1 MTSSSGR
8 EACAWLASSHAKWF
22 GPNSASKM
30 IFEPIGRW
38 AVRFRWAIVAAWIV
52 AAVGVVHFLPSLS
65 SVSQSSNA
73 SFVPLDAPSAQSGRM
88 ASSLQRTG
96 QTLITVVAA
105 RTDHSLT
112 LADQAAIAS
121 LEQSL
126 LAVPGVTAV
135 TDVARSP
142 TGEAEQ
148 LRVFAQTGQTTTLDP
163 SGSARSLVAE
173 LRSTFSSADLPPGL
187 EVHLAGPVATAVD
200 NNATAEGT
208 GTKVQR
214 LSLVFIVVLLL
225 AVFRSVLAPVVT
237 VVPAFIVVVIA
248 GPLTAE
254 ATNAGLQVSQIAQ
267 LLQIVLVLGAGTDYS
282 LFLVF
287 RVREELR
294 RGLAPKEAVVEA
306 VMRVG
311 ESITFSA
318 ATVIGALLSLL
329 AASFGFY
336 SGLGVPLAIGIGLML
351 LAGLTL
357 LPAILAILGPAA
369 FWPSKVSLE
378 ARRRI
383 GWWGRVSGRVVSR
396 PITTLVAG
404 LLLFGALS
412 AISPG
417 FQATGLLGGAAN
429 APNGTDS
436 AAGNA
441 LLTRYFRIVAANPT
455 LIVFRLRQPAWE
467 NASILRTAQ
476 TLLASEPEFS
486 AVSGPLDT
494 GVGTLTPTEF
504 MQLHETLGPASSLPA
519 SPPAST
525 SITPSV
531 YEVYRASAQY
541 ISADGLIILFATALT
556 VGDPTSASAVASVPL
571 LRADAARV
579 SNAIDAAAYGVAGQA
594 PTSYDIGNLSSK
606 DLHTVIPIAIAVIAV
621 LLAIVL
627 RSLIAPLYL
636 IASVALSYFAALGLT
651 VLLFIWIGAQGGL
664 IFILPFLMF
673 VFLLALGEDYN
684 ILVMTRIREEAQGLP
699 LRNAVANAL
708 SATGTTIT
716 SAGLVLAG
724 TFGVF
729 AVLGIGGAGANSI
742 ALRDI
747 GAGLAIGILMDTF
760 LVRTLLVPSTV
771 VILGR
776 WNWWPVETYGSLA

>member
-1 MTSSSGR
+1 
-8 EACAWLASSHAKWF
+8 
-22 GPNSASKM
+22 M
-30 IFEPIGRW
+30 IFESIGRF
-38 AVRFRWAIVAAWIV
+38 AVRFRWAVVTAWIV

-65 SVSQSSNA
+65 TVSQSSNA
-73 SFVPLDAPSAQSGRM
+73 SFVPVEAPSAQAGRM
-88 ASSLQRTG
+88 ASSLQRTD
-96 QTLITVVAA
+96 QTLVTVVVA
-105 RTDHSLT
+105 RPNRSLT
-112 LADQAAIAS
+112 LADEAAIVS

-126 LAVPGVTAV
+126 RSVRGVTTV

-148 LRVFAQTGQTTTLDP
+148 LRVFAKTGQTATLDP
-163 SGSARSLVAE
+163 SGSARSLVAQ
-173 LRSTFSSADLPPGL
+173 LRSAISAVDLPTGL
-187 EVHLAGPVATAVD
+187 EVHLAGPVATSVD

-214 LSLVFIVVLLL
+214 LSLVFIAVLLL
-225 AVFRSVLAPVVT
+225 AVFRSVLAPAVT
-237 VVPAFIVVVIA
+237 LIPAFIVVAIA

-254 ATNAGLQVSQIAQ
+254 ATKAGLQVSQIAQ
-267 LLQIVLVLGAGTDYS
+267 LLQIVLVLGAGTDYA

-294 RGLAPKEAVVEA
+294 RGLAPKDAVVEG
-306 VMRVG
+306 VKRVG

-318 ATVIGALLSLL
+318 ATVIAALLSLL

-357 LPAILAILGPAA
+357 LPAILAILGPAT
-369 FWPSKVSLE
+369 FWP
-378 ARRRI
+378 ARVRFGVRRV
-383 GWWGRVSGRVVSR
+383 GWWGRMSRRIVGRPTS
-396 PITTLVAG
+396 TLVAG
-404 LLLFGALS
+404 LLLFSALA

-429 APNGTDS
+429 APNGSDS

-441 LLTRYFRIVAANPT
+441 LLNRYFRILSANPT
-455 LIVFRLRQPAWE
+455 LIVFRLAQPAWE
-467 NASILRTAQ
+467 NASSLRTAQ
-476 TLLASEPEFS
+476 TLLAADPEFS
-486 AVSGPLDT
+486 TVSGPLDT

-504 MQLHETLGPASSLPA
+504 TQLHETLGPASSLPA
-519 SPPAST
+519 TPPGSL
-525 SITPSV
+525 SV
-531 YEVYRASAQY
+531 PPIAYQAYRASAQY
-541 ISADGLIILFATALT
+541 ISADGLTILFATALK
-556 VGDPTSASAVASVPL
+556 VGDPTSASAVTMVPL
-571 LRADAARV
+571 LRMDAARA
-579 SNAIDAAAYGVAGQA
+579 SSAIGAAAYGVAGQA
-594 PTSYDIGNLSSK
+594 PTSYDIGNFSSN

-627 RSLIAPLYL
+627 RSLVAPLYL

-684 ILVMTRIREEAQGLP
+684 ILVMTRIREEAHGLP

-729 AVLGIGGAGANSI
+729 AVVGIGGAGANSI

-747 GAGLAIGILMDTF
+747 GAGLALGILMDTF

-771 VILGR
+771 VILGQ
-776 WNWWPVETYGSLA
+776 WNWWPSRLERIRPPRLT